1 MEILHVNIV
10 FKAGERFTEDLA
22 FDVSE
27 RLEAFAAVMSVA
39 QDLMGGSIALT
50 VEASGLTNAFETA
63 RSAVVTTLQAEG
75 VDATI
80 TSVMV
85 QAESEFQEELRAPVY
100 PEVVGFAEI
109 AKIVGVSR
117 QRIRQLT
124 EKPSFPRPVIRT
136 GQGPLYTVHA
146 VNRWAETRSAA
157 NHSAAHSAT
166 A

>member
-1 MEILHVNIV
+1 STQAFRFCEEMRGAQNVEILHVNIV

-80 TSVMV
+80 ASVMV

-100 PEVVGFAEI
+100 PEVV
-109 AKIVGVSR
+109 
-117 QRIRQLT
+117 
-124 EKPSFPRPVIRT
+124 
-136 GQGPLYTVHA
+136 
-146 VNRWAETRSAA
+146 
-157 NHSAAHSAT
+157 
-166 A
+166 